1 MEIII
6 WNILKPLLMK
16 TCYKIL
22 INTKEETNLKDI
34 ILSKFCELTQKW
46 YSYKVI
52 DLGILKKPV
61 YNSERWNYQPF
72 YRKHENIGI

>member
-1 MEIII
+1 MEIRI

-34 ILSKFCELTQKW
+34 IKVFRAKNKVLKDDSG
-46 YSYKVI
+46 YKKN
-52 DLGILKKPV
+52 LLILYCIAP
-61 YNSERWNYQPF
+61 N
-72 YRKHENIGI
+72 